1 MRKITKILF
10 ACSIFISAGCVG
22 STASEPGKPQ
32 SQSKENAII
41 SYLGPEGTYT
51 EEAAKFF
58 FKDSDTFVPKQ
69 NVDETIKDVMDGVSD
84 YGVVPQEN
92 TIGGPVTNYIDALIS
107 QTDVYVVGEIVIPIS
122 QTLMGMPDAQ
132 ISDIKVVCSHAQ
144 GLAQT
149 KEWRKENMQDAVEQ
163 EMDSTAAAASY
174 VAQTQDPSIAAI
186 AAPGAA
192 DIYGLTVLAENV
204 QISDTNKTRFYVL
217 AKESF
222 EKGGYTH
229 AVFVAACPAS
239 RIDDIIVEIN
249 KTGLE
254 LVLLHDRPEG
264 SKLGMYYYVIEVE
277 KEEGIS
283 SEQIDTI
290 EKIEE
295 VRYAGTFDTVNK

>member
-1 MRKITKILF
+1 MKNISKIILL
-10 ACSIFISAGCVG
+10 CSALMVTGCG
-22 STASEPGKPQ
+22 SNTQSKPEKPQ
-32 SQSKENAII
+32 SQIKENAII

-51 EEAAKFF
+51 EEAANYFF
-58 FKDSDTFVPKQ
+58 GDSNTFVPKQ

-84 YGVVPQEN
+84 YGVIPQEN
-92 TIGGPVTNYIDALIS
+92 TIGGPVTNYVDALIS

-122 QTLMGMPDAQ
+122 QTLMGVPGSQ

-149 KEWRKENMQDAVEQ
+149 REWRKENMPDAEEQ
-163 EMDSTAAAASY
+163 EMASTAAAASY
-174 VAQTQDPSIAAI
+174 VSETQDPSIAAI

-204 QISDTNKTRFYVL
+204 QITDTNKTRFYVL
-217 AKESF
+217 SKEPF

-249 KTGLE
+249 KSGLE
-254 LVLLHDRPEG
+254 LVAIHDRPEG
-264 SKLGMYYYVIEVE
+264 SELGMYYYVIEVE
-277 KEEGIS
+277 KEDGIS
-283 SEQIDTI
+283 SGQIDTI

-295 VRYAGTFDTVNK
+295 VRFAGTFDTVNK